1 MALLVSAPAS
11 AQTVVRWTA
20 KIDPAAQVKAGAGLE
35 VVLDAR
41 IDPGWHLYAITQEK
55 GGPQPLV
62 IAVPPTSPFRLTG
75 NVIAPLPITA
85 PDANFNIET
94 QYHAEEATF
103 YVPLAVPA
111 GATGRT
117 PLDLDVTF
125 QTCTDRFCLPPATER
140 VSLVVARPRHR
151 RRRDVRGRG
160 RRRRPRLRRA
170 QLSKTWRTRRRRARL
185 APISASRR

>member
-1 MALLVSAPAS
+1 M
-11 AQTVVRWTA
+11 
-20 KIDPAAQVKAGAGLE
+20 
-35 VVLDAR
+35 
-41 IDPGWHLYAITQEK
+41 
-55 GGPQPLV
+55 
-62 IAVPPTSPFRLTG
+62 IAVPPASPFRLAG

-111 GATGRT
+111 GAAGRT

-140 VSLVVARPRHR
+140 VSLSLLVPGH
-151 RRRDVRGRG
+151 GR
-160 RRRRPRLRRA
+160 
-170 QLSKTWRTRRRRARL
+170 
-185 APISASRR
+185 